1 MTGSSVETR
10 SAATAGWLLLLLVA
24 SFATLVPGGPVETRD
39 FSGLGGPVF
48 WGFNVFLVT
57 LGVIALVAAIGLIKA
72 RLALAWAAIAVS
84 WGYVF
89 VVLLDLGAVFPRS
102 PDPIPLPLGLIEI
115 LDLILAIYVAVLC
128 HRALRHI

>member
-1 MTGSSVETR
+1 M
-10 SAATAGWLLLLLVA
+10 LLVA
-24 SFATLVPGGPVETRD
+24 SFATLVPGGPVETRG

-57 LGVIALVAAIGLIKA
+57 LGVIAIAAAIGLIRGRRA
-72 RLALAWAAIAVS
+72 AAWAAIAAS

-102 PDPIPLPLGLIEI
+102 PDPIPLLLGLVEI
-115 LDLILAIYVAVLC
+115 LDFILALYVG
-128 HRALRHI
+128 ALSHKLLGHI